1 LSKAAAVFTNPK
13 PVEGWVGQYDTPDR
27 AVTFESD
34 RHLHFLPLATS
45 AREAIVGAMGP
56 PRSQIL
62 TAIGDTVNTCARL
75 ESLTKDHDCAVII
88 SRRAAEAADLD
99 MSDRELHRAMV
110 KGRAE
115 PVQFYALKA
124 SADLPA

>member
-45 AREAIVGAMGP
+45 ARA
-56 PRSQIL
+56 
-62 TAIGDTVNTCARL
+62 AIGRRGVDVIRIDAGVIHEFQSAGFAPWRRCNAANRVR
-75 ESLTKDHDCAVII
+75 VII
-88 SRRAAEAADLD
+88 RLTEEEIRKNMMMNID
-99 MSDRELHRAMV
+99 H
-110 KGRAE
+110 GRHAT
-115 PVQFYALKA
+115 
-124 SADLPA
+124 SA